1 MTDTEV
7 QPAPETASG
16 NDDVRAIV
24 AAAYEQH
31 SKPEAEPEAPEPAAA
46 EGDDRPTTDRVRN
59 ERGQFARADGG
70 EPAPAAEPVSD
81 ADPIAD
87 TPEQPSTAAEP
98 PTSWSADAK
107 AEWPKLSPALQQ
119 AVIKRETEI
128 NDGGRRWSEE
138 KRTYEEM
145 LAPVREQA
153 RRAGV
158 DEREGLNRLI
168 AASDFLERDPANAI
182 QWLAQQYGVNLT
194 QQPGDTG
201 APAQALPREVLNT
214 MQTVNTLHQRL
225 EARERADAASAI
237 QAFASQP
244 GHEHFDAVKADMGR
258 LIETGQAHDMAD
270 AYEKAIWMNPD
281 IRSQLVAAQT
291 AKATADKR
299 AQEQAVAERARRA
312 ALSIS
317 GSPAGAGAPI
327 VKPEYDT
334 VEQAVRAAFAQHS
347 SH

>member
-7 QPAPETASG
+7 QPAPEAAAG

-31 SKPEAEPEAPEPAAA
+31 SKPAEPETPEPAAA
-46 EGDDRPTTDRVRN
+46 EGEDRETTARARN
-59 ERGQFARADGG
+59 ERGQFA
-70 EPAPAAEPVSD
+70 PKAETGTPVEAQPVSD

-87 TPEQPSTAAEP
+87 TLEQPSTAIEP

-107 AEWPKLSPALQQ
+107 AEWSKLSPALQQ
-119 AVIKRETEI
+119 AVIKREAEI

-138 KRTYEEM
+138 KRTYEDM

-158 DEREGLNRLI
+158 DEREGLNRLL

-182 QWLAQQYGVNLT
+182 QWLARQYGVNLA
-194 QQPGDTG
+194 QQPGETG
-201 APAQALPREVLNT
+201 APVQALPREVLNT
-214 MQTVNTLHQRL
+214 MQTVTTLQQRL
-225 EARERADAASAI
+225 DAREFADAAAAI
-237 QAFASQP
+237 QSFASQP
-244 GHEHFDAVKADMGR
+244 GREHFEAVKADMGR
-258 LIETGQAHDMAD
+258 LIETGQARDMAD
-270 AYEKAIWMNPD
+270 AYDKAVWMNPE

-291 AKATADKR
+291 AKASADRR
-299 AQEQAVAERARRA
+299 AQDVAIADRARKA

-327 VKPEYDT
+327 AKPEYDT
-334 VEQAVRAAFAQHS
+334 VEAAVRAAFAQHS